1 MHPIDSVQLSFNPT
15 SLHILNIILGFIVFG
30 ISLDLKVEDFKRIS
44 KTPKAFIVGAIS
56 QFFLLPLLT
65 FLILQI
71 VQPPPSIAL
80 GMILVASCPGGNTSN
95 FMTHLAKGNVALS
108 ISMSAFSSAL
118 ATIMTPFNIAFWG
131 GLDSNAS
138 QILQQVTLQGGKMVL
153 MILTLI
159 VIPLFLG
166 LFISHYHPIL
176 AKRIHKWMKV
186 FSLIFF
192 GVFVAFAIFTNVG
205 HFQGYYKE
213 LSIVVVTVNI
223 LAFSVGYFV
232 SAIFK
237 LVEADRRAVALEV
250 GIQNSGLGLV
260 LIFNFFNGLGGMA
273 MVAAFWGVWHI
284 FSGLILSSFWSKRE
298 NSEL

>member
-44 KTPKAFIVGAIS
+44 KTPKAFMVGALS
-56 QFFLLPLLT
+56 QFFLLPFIT
-65 FLILQI
+65 FLILQV
-71 VQPPPSIAL
+71 VQPPPSVAL

-138 QILQQVTLQGGKMVL
+138 QILQQVSLQGGKMVL

-186 FSLIFF
+186 FSLVFF
-192 GVFVAFAIFTNVG
+192 GAFLAFAIFANVG
-205 HFQGYYKE
+205 HFQGYFKE
-213 LSIVVVTVNI
+213 LSLVVVTVNI
-223 LAFSVGYFV
+223 LAFTVGYFV
-232 SAIFK
+232 SALFK
-237 LVEADRRAVALEV
+237 LIEADRRAVALEV

-284 FSGLILSSFWSKRE
+284 FSGLILSSFWSKRK
-298 NSEL
+298 NIEL